1 MKILV
6 DGMARKQRE
15 KQRLINRRIFTNRT
29 DKQQQKMNKAKAMN
43 PRQNQL
49 SLGKDKN
56 KIHEL
61 SN

>member
-1 MKILV
+1 MEWQW
-6 DGMARKQRE
+6 KQRE
-15 KQRLINRRIFTNRT
+15 KQRLINHRIFTNGT
-29 DKQQQKMNKAKAMN
+29 DKQQQKMDEAKAMN
-43 PRQNQL
+43 PRENQL

>member
-1 MKILV
+1 MEWQW
-6 DGMARKQRE
+6 KQRE
-15 KQRLINRRIFTNRT
+15 KQRLINHRIFTNGT
-29 DKQQQKMNKAKAMN
+29 DKQQQKMDEAKAMN